1 MQERICPFGPLL
13 VAHRK
18 NAGLSQWQ
26 FAVRTG
32 VNVTNLR
39 KIEKGKT
46 QPGVITALY
55 IVEALNIGT
64 GNFFSEL
71 AQQQNLISD
80 KINVTPSKQSILS
93 KFDKLILK
101 IQDNNQN
108 FCLFGIFF
116 KLIRLE
122 LNISQKYAVNYAQY
136 QLRNIL
142 DVESGK
148 QEPGVMTALALV
160 CATGCDVAWFF
171 NLLAEHSLKIYEN
184 KISGI

>member
-18 NAGLSQWQ
+18 NADLSQWQ

-46 QPGVITALY
+46 QPGVMTALY
-55 IVEALNIGT
+55 LVESLNIDT
-64 GNFFSEL
+64 GSFFSEL
-71 AQQQNLISD
+71 AKQQNLLSD

-108 FCLFGIFF
+108 FCHFGIFF
-116 KLIRLE
+116 KFIVTLWE
-122 LNISQKYAVNYAQY
+122 GQPP
-136 QLRNIL
+136 QL
-142 DVESGK
+142 
-148 QEPGVMTALALV
+148 
-160 CATGCDVAWFF
+160 
-171 NLLAEHSLKIYEN
+171 
-184 KISGI
+184 